1 MLNFDYQNPTRI
13 IFGQGSTSKLSRSV
27 PPKARVLVLYGGG
40 SVRRNGTL
48 DDVLAALQ
56 QDGERHVA
64 EFSGI
69 EPNPTFETLMR
80 AVQQVH
86 EEQIDFLLAVGGG
99 SVIDGTKFVAA
110 AARLPASED
119 AWSILESR
127 GRVIKDALPFGA
139 VLTLPATGSE
149 MNAGGVVT
157 RAATHDKISFSSR
170 LLYPQFSILDPVRTY
185 TRPARQVA
193 NGVVDAFV
201 HTMEQY
207 LTYPVDARVQ
217 DRFAEGLLRTL
228 VEIGPDAVARPEDY
242 DTRANLVWSATMAL
256 NGLIGAGV
264 PQDWATHMIGHELT
278 ALHGIDHG
286 RTLAIVLPAVMEV
299 RREAKRD
306 KLLQYAERV
315 WDIRDGDADA
325 RIDAAIARTRSFFES
340 LGVPTRLGDYQ
351 LGADAID
358 PLVAALEKHGMTQLG
373 EKQDITP
380 DVSRQILQAAL

>member
-80 AVQQVH
+80 AVQRVH

-185 TRPARQVA
+185 TLPARQVA